1 MIFTPAPTG
10 ARHEDRA
17 VADLAQVAD
26 GSADDRG
33 AVTEDGALPHPD
45 GMFGRADHHS
55 VLQDGRVVADAYCR
69 AVRPHHQALG
79 QDRAGADVYV
89 TQHHRGAGYLG
100 LGFVSEKLVEAHGDH
115 RPRTISYH
123 HLCSSARS
131 VPFVWSSPVR
141 LFPVASIHRTICS
154 SSAFPGMTSLMGGC
168 GHIPMATAGFWHGFS
183 PRSHRAECPS
193 GVELV
198 YADAPAL
205 AEGDFGWWHEGFRG
219 WERTRDWAV
228 ELLRT
233 GPRIDGIFGFS
244 QGAALTGLL
253 AALRDSRPSP
263 LWFEF
268 AIMVGGFTSTMPQ
281 HAGLFRHKLTIPSV
295 HVTGRAD
302 AIVPRR
308 DSLLLADRFADP
320 LIIEHPGGHV
330 IPSDTTVTAPIAGFL
345 AGFAR
350 DTGAAPALGESRSGR

>member
-1 MIFTPAPTG
+1 MRDLRVLCLHGYHGSGAILRRQMAP
-10 ARHEDRA
+10 
-17 VADLAQVAD
+17 L
-26 GSADDRG
+26 SA
-33 AVTEDGALPHPD
+33 A
-45 GMFGRADHHS
+45 
-55 VLQDGRVVADAYCR
+55 
-69 AVRPHHQALG
+69 
-79 QDRAGADVYV
+79 
-89 TQHHRGAGYLG
+89 
-100 LGFVSEKLVEAHGDH
+100 
-115 RPRTISYH
+115 
-123 HLCSSARS
+123 
-131 VPFVWSSPVR
+131 
-141 LFPVASIHRTICS
+141 
-154 SSAFPGMTSLMGGC
+154 
-168 GHIPMATAGFWHGFS
+168 IP
-183 PRSHRAECPS
+183 P

-219 WERTRDWAV
+219 WEHTRDWAV

-263 LWFEF
+263 IWFEF

-330 IPSDTTVTAPIAGFL
+330 IPADTTVTAPIACFL
-345 AGFAR
+345 AEFAR
-350 DTGAAPALGESRSGR
+350 DTSAAPSGISTASNAATGSGASPNGASWSISSAT

>member
-1 MIFTPAPTG
+1 MLCLHG
-10 ARHEDRA
+10 YH
-17 VADLAQVAD
+17 
-26 GSADDRG
+26 GSAAIVRG
-33 AVTEDGALPHPD
+33 QMAPLAAALP
-45 GMFGRADHHS
+45 
-55 VLQDGRVVADAYCR
+55 LN
-69 AVRPHHQALG
+69 
-79 QDRAGADVYV
+79 
-89 TQHHRGAGYLG
+89 
-100 LGFVSEKLVEAHGDH
+100 
-115 RPRTISYH
+115 
-123 HLCSSARS
+123 
-131 VPFVWSSPVR
+131 
-141 LFPVASIHRTICS
+141 
-154 SSAFPGMTSLMGGC
+154 
-168 GHIPMATAGFWHGFS
+168 
-183 PRSHRAECPS
+183 
-193 GVELV
+193 VELV
-198 YADAPAL
+198 YVDAPSL
-205 AEGDFGWWHEGFRG
+205 ASGDFGWWHEGFRG

-228 ELLRT
+228 ELLRI

-263 LWFEF
+263 IWFEF

-330 IPSDTTVTAPIAGFL
+330 IPADTTVTAPIAGFL

-350 DTGAAPALGESRSGR
+350 DTCAAPSLTHP